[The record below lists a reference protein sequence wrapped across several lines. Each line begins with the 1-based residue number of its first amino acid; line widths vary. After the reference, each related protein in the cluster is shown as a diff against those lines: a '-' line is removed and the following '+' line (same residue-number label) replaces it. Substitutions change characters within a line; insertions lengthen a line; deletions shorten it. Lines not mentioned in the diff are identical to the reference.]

1 MDRGITH
8 LAEIEEGGD
17 TAVDSPD
24 LEEVEILE

>member
-8 LAEIEEGGD
+8 LAEIEEGND
-17 TAVDSPD
+17 TTDDSPD